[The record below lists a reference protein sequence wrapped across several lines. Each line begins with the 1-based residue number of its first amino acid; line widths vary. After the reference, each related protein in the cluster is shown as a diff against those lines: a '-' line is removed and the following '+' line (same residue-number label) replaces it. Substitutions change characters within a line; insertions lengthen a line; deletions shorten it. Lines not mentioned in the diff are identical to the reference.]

1 MKSIVAF
8 EDYEENFV
16 PQDFVPGEDTG
27 DAFLLDPQKE
37 AEEEREA
44 RREVEHL
51 GEAIDA
57 VEALDGITER
67 LGGEDSICAPM
78 SQGSGDALMVAV
90 EAICSSK
97 AFAGIEFKR
106 VAFEEF
112 STRKQQLKVSQ
123 EAFEKIREVG
133 VKVWEYIVAAFKRL
147 VEFFKKICQR
157 DYWKNKFLKERV
169 RSAEDVADELKKN
182 RGPKKTKPNYPK
194 TKPGAANDG
203 TSESGRAFGSMR
215 LRKVLHRGGKVPLSV
230 DLCVASNDHSKLM
243 ADIFK
248 SIRKKTEAFLRD
260 FEAAIAGYNKFDN
273 SYENHL
279 KQALAE
285 MSWTHFPRK
294 AANQEQLGKLGMGVS
309 LYEQPLIF
317 GDMSAYNVAV
327 SSAANINTD
336 DLKFVIA
343 PFDRAAEVDVEQEL
357 RPLDLNEVETIL
369 STLSFAE
376 TRTKLNIDATFHHT
390 KHMEGLL
397 RKLEAIKAK
406 NTAERN
412 IKRATMLHK
421 TLMIFMGLSRGMLT
435 EANRYDFEVREAL
448 QEFCDRSLSKMKTG
462 V

>member
-1 MKSIVAF
+1 MKSIIAF

-57 VEALDGITER
+57 VEALDSITER
-67 LGGEDSICAPM
+67 LGGEDSVCAPM

-133 VKVWEYIVAAFKRL
+133 VKIWEYIVAAFKRL

-157 DYWKNKFLKERV
+157 DYWKNKFLKEKV
-169 RSAEDVADELKKN
+169 QAAETKVDEVKKEAKAE
-182 RGPKKTKPNYPK
+182 GVKP
-194 TKPGAANDG
+194 ANVKAETPEG
-203 TSESGRAFGSMR
+203 GRAFGSMK

-230 DLCVASNDHSKLM
+230 DLCAASNDHSKLM

-248 SIRKKTEAFLRD
+248 SIRKKTEAFLKE

-327 SSAANINTD
+327 SGAANINTD

-343 PFDRAAEVDVEQEL
+343 PFDRATEVDMAQEL

-369 STLSFAE
+369 SSLSFAE
-376 TRTKLNIDATFHHT
+376 TRTKLRIDATFHHT

-397 RKLEAIKAK
+397 RKLEAIKVK

-421 TLMIFMGLSRGMLT
+421 TLTIFMGLSHGMLT